1 MREQRSSPDRN
12 MQEYFDFW
20 KSYGIL
26 VLPICMAQHRI
37 SRSSSRNYGMI
48 LSVRSI
54 SCIVGLIHSKLGG
67 KRNEDLR

>member
-12 MQEYFDFW
+12 MQEYFDFLE
-20 KSYGIL
+20 KLRDSGVTNMYGATPYL
-26 VLPICMAQHRI
+26 QKQFPELRHDFKRA
-37 SRSSSRNYGMI
+37 
-48 LSVRSI
+48 SI